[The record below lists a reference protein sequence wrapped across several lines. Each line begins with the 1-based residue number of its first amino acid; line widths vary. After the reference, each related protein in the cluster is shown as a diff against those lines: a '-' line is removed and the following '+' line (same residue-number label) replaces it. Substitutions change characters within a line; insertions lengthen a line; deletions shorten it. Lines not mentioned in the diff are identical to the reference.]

1 MHPQVYGALGG
12 TTITVGL
19 GDILFR
25 GVHVTGFWC
34 AHLPLTVRPAVCFTQ
49 IQTLPQQAAAPRE
62 SNLDVCAS
70 CCGSS

>member
-1 MHPQVYGALGG
+1 MAECIADSSLNSYILQVYGALGG

-34 AHLPLTVRPAVCFTQ
+34 AHLRLANGPAVCPT
-49 IQTLPQQAAAPRE
+49 
-62 SNLDVCAS
+62 
-70 CCGSS
+70 